1 MSSPITFEL
10 TDGIATARPKLRV
23 DVDAFIRQVADA
35 VREARARG
43 HAKLIVDTNGLEF
56 GFETASIAARFDAAT
71 AWAEASGGKVA
82 LALVLRR
89 DLIDPHGFTP
99 TSAAMAGLKYMPFD
113 DEARARAW
121 LAGLA

>member
-1 MSSPITFEL
+1 MSSAITFEVA
-10 TDGIATARPKLRV
+10 DGIAVARPRRHV
-23 DVDAFIRQVADA
+23 DMDSFIRQVADA

-43 HAKLIVDTNGLEF
+43 HAKLVVDTSGLEF
-56 GFETASIAARFDAAT
+56 GFATASIAARFDAAT

-89 DLIDPHGFTP
+89 ELIDPQGFTP

-113 DEARARAW
+113 DEAQARAW